1 MLKGFPGLRAR
12 LQEGGVKRVGQV
24 GGVRRVE
31 SGGQGQ
37 EGGIRW
43 VQ

>member
-24 GGVRRVE
+24 GGVRRAG
-31 SGGQGQ
+31 SGGWDQVGAV
-37 EGGIRW
+37 RC
-43 VQ
+43 